1 MSPPSNPLGMI
12 RCIPFQRRIMSI
24 CSRFWIAL
32 ALSVLAFGP
41 SSAEGVNYTPTV
53 LNNIIKIDAL
63 AKAGQQRRAEAILQS
78 AVRKAPDEQT
88 ALPYAVALAKLQ
100 RRAPLQFHGSFNLR
114 PSTNVTR
121 AATGKTFNTLLG
133 TFTIDDGGEQRSGL
147 GLNVGAGASY
157 RVPLN
162 PKSTLIFGAGVAR
175 EWYDER
181 ELRQWTTNLRA
192 TVVKRAPQQTRR
204 LGAHLFNTTYDLG
217 RNEARAS
224 RDFSRY
230 GVTASWSHDRKQVT
244 RTFSTLLEYRDYV
257 DQDMRDAS
265 FARISM
271 SWSKPTSARGRLNWG
286 ADIERLRPKVDY
298 QRYWGLGARVGYRH
312 RVTKPL
318 RVGIDASL
326 HFRSYDIDFSAV
338 DYNRSDRISRV
349 GLSVTNTSLN
359 IAGAVPTLRCSHT
372 DHHSNI
378 ALYETSYT
386 DCGLTFSFEF

>member
-1 MSPPSNPLGMI
+1 MSLFTGLWLA
-12 RCIPFQRRIMSI
+12 F
-24 CSRFWIAL
+24 
-32 ALSVLAFGP
+32 ALSILASGP
-41 SSAEGVNYTPTV
+41 GFAEGVTYTPTV
-53 LNNIIKIDAL
+53 LKNIIKIDAL

-78 AVRKAPDEQT
+78 AVRKAPDERT

-133 TFTIDDGGEQRSGL
+133 TFTIDDGGDQRSGL
-147 GLNVGAGASY
+147 GLNVGVGASY

-162 PKSTLIFGAGVAR
+162 PKRTLVFGAGVTR

-192 TVVKRAPQQTRR
+192 SVIERGPQRTRR
-204 LGAHLFNTTYDLG
+204 LGAHLFQTTYDLG
-217 RNEARAS
+217 RGEARTS

-230 GVTASWSHDRKQVT
+230 GVTASWSQDHQQTT
-244 RTFSTLLEYRDYV
+244 RTLSTLLEYRDYV
-257 DQDMRDAS
+257 DQDTRDAS
-265 FARISM
+265 FGRIGL
-271 SWSKPTSARGRLNWG
+271 SWTKPTSARGRLNWG
-286 ADIERLRPKVDY
+286 GDIERLRPKVDY

-318 RVGIDASL
+318 SIGINASM
-326 HFRSYDIDFSAV
+326 HFRAYDTDFSAV
-338 DYNRSDRISRV
+338 DYARSDRISRV
-349 GLSVTNTSLN
+349 GLSITNTS
-359 IAGAVPTLRCSHT
+359 IKVAGAVPTLRCSHT